1 MSEVIGMGRDV
12 AEPISFAF
20 VEEALIVDGLRIGS
34 SDQSLSQ
41 MELEL

>member
-1 MSEVIGMGRDV
+1 MGRDV

-20 VEEALIVDGLRIGS
+20 VEEAPIIDGLRMGS
-34 SDQSLSQ
+34 GDQSLSQ